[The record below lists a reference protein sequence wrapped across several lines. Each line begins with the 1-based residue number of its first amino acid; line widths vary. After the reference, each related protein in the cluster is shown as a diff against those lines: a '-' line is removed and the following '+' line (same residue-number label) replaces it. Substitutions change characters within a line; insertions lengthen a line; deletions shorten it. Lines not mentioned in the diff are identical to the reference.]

1 MKRLMV
7 LLLAVAFLFAGTALA
22 ANVKDKSGKAV
33 VDKGGKPV
41 ATKTA
46 KMTATGK
53 IVDLSDAML
62 SVERSVKGK
71 VETMEFALDKPL
83 AGMKVGDKV
92 TVHYVVKDGKNVA
105 TKVTKSEA
113 TKKTEKPKKK

>member
-7 LLLAVAFLFAGTALA
+7 LLLAVAFLFAGTAFA
-22 ANVKDKSGKAV
+22 AEKA
-33 VDKGGKPV
+33 KGT
-41 ATKTA
+41 AKTA

-53 IVDLSDAML
+53 IVDLSDTML
-62 SVERSVKGK
+62 KVERSVKGK
-71 VETMEFALDKPL
+71 TETMEFGLDKPL

-113 TKKTEKPKKK
+113 AKKTEKTKKK

>member
-7 LLLAVAFLFAGTALA
+7 LLLAVAFLFAGTAFA
-22 ANVKDKSGKAV
+22 AEKA
-33 VDKGGKPV
+33 KGT
-41 ATKTA
+41 TKAAPAKAA

-62 SVERSVKGK
+62 VVERSVKGK
-71 VETMEFALDKPL
+71 AETMEFGLDKPL

-92 TVHYVVKDGKNVA
+92 TVHYVVKDGKNMA

-113 TKKTEKPKKK
+113 AKKTEKTKKK